1 MTKKSII
8 DTETPK
14 AAPRRKFR
22 KLTKAEEEEYT
33 REMNKILAKISEGIQ
48 KGEIQAP
55 WWRQNP

>member
-1 MTKKSII
+1 MTKLK
-8 DTETPK
+8 TKLPEAPK
-14 AAPRRKFR
+14 APPRKLR

-33 REMNKILAKISEGIQ
+33 REMNKILAKISDGIQ